1 MTHFWNDKRQCQDSS
16 HFSLLDQGSS
26 TAHEQAT
33 RQPLPCQPTSPPAQC
48 TMHYVF
54 LKTTCAILKR
64 LKFRVEYEILQNTQ
78 CALFTFCLYICP
90 PALLT
95 CLPSLSAQSTPQ
107 HHVGKK
113 LPAMQI
119 VKIMHLEV
127 YIHSTLNNL
136 DPYFLCTCQGK
147 LFFLSPF
154 SAYLK
159 YLFCILKVPT
169 LTYSA
174 PSKCCY

>member
-1 MTHFWNDKRQCQDSS
+1 MDKPGRQFSCLLGWPRCHVTHD
-16 HFSLLDQGSS
+16 
-26 TAHEQAT
+26 
-33 RQPLPCQPTSPPAQC
+33 SPPAQC
-48 TMHYVF
+48 PMHYVF
-54 LKTTCAILKR
+54 LKMTSDIQKWLEF
-64 LKFRVEYEILQNTQ
+64 LVEYEILQKNSQ
-78 CALFTFCLYICP
+78 CALLTFCLHICP
-90 PALLT
+90 PASLT

-159 YLFCILKVPT
+159 YLFCIPKVPT
-169 LTYSA
+169 LTQSA
-174 PSKCCY
+174 SSKCSY

>member
-1 MTHFWNDKRQCQDSS
+1 MPRCPVTLQCQIEEVPLLMNRPPGS
-16 HFSLLDQGSS
+16 HCHVS
-26 TAHEQAT
+26 H
-33 RQPLPCQPTSPPAQC
+33 PT
-48 TMHYVF
+48 HYFF
-54 LKTTCAILKR
+54 LKTTSAILKW
-64 LKFRVEYEILQNTQ
+64 LKFCFEYKILQNSQ
-78 CALFTFCLYICP
+78 CALRTFCLHICP
-90 PALLT
+90 PASLT

-147 LFFLSPF
+147 LFSLSPF

-159 YLFCILKVPT
+159 YLFCIL
-169 LTYSA
+169 
-174 PSKCCY
+174 